1 MANASVNFPKKPDE
15 KPLDCS
21 TRDAIADGLI
31 DLLKPSVEEID
42 GRVKTVRYKLVY
54 IDLSYEEV
62 GVIIIYFFFFLTVYG
77 ETHSFE
83 YNMFLLSKSL
93 P

>member
-42 GRVKTVRYKLVY
+42 GRVKTVRYKLV
-54 IDLSYEEV
+54 
-62 GVIIIYFFFFLTVYG
+62 
-77 ETHSFE
+77 
-83 YNMFLLSKSL
+83 
-93 P
+93 

>member
-42 GRVKTVRYKLVY
+42 GRVKTVRYKL
-54 IDLSYEEV
+54 IELSYEEV
-62 GVIIIYFFFFLTVYG
+62 GVNPDKKYITMFMATV
-77 ETHSFE
+77 
-83 YNMFLLSKSL
+83 
-93 P
+93 

>member
-1 MANASVNFPKKPDE
+1 MANASVNFPKKPHE

-42 GRVKTVRYKLVY
+42 GRVKTVRYKL
-54 IDLSYEEV
+54 IELSYEEV
-62 GVIIIYFFFFLTVYG
+62 GVNPDKKYITMTIEYI
-77 ETHSFE
+77 HSSIVPIQF
-83 YNMFLLSKSL
+83 MCK
-93 P
+93 

>member
-62 GVIIIYFFFFLTVYG
+62 GVIIIYFFFFFNVCLRSADV
-77 ETHSFE
+77 
-83 YNMFLLSKSL
+83 
-93 P
+93 